1 MNPKQL
7 VCLVTGANRGIGW
20 AIAKGLVEKGHIVF
34 LGARS
39 KDSAE
44 TRCRELNSANA
55 RALALD
61 VTNPNQVLAARDL
74 IESEHGRI
82 DVLINNAGI
91 LLDGSTSP
99 LEVPLAELT
108 FRHLQTADE
117 IAGIVHLRKEIQ
129 LVAAS
134 GADPTFVAREKKE
147 TRRAL
152 SPLSSVAAPSSGRF
166 ASFR

>member
-1 MNPKQL
+1 MTMSLQAEAISAFRSQAAAAALFPTLRHL
-7 VCLVTGANRGIGW
+7 VPREQAEP
-20 AIAKGLVEKGHIVF
+20 APAAKV
-34 LGARS
+34 
-39 KDSAE
+39 D
-44 TRCRELNSANA
+44 TR
-55 RALALD
+55 
-61 VTNPNQVLAARDL
+61 
-74 IESEHGRI
+74 
-82 DVLINNAGI
+82 
-91 LLDGSTSP
+91 

-117 IAGIVHLRKEIQ
+117 IASIVHLRKEIQ

-152 SPLSSVAAPSSGRF
+152 WPLSSVAAPSSGRF

>member
-1 MNPKQL
+1 MTMSLQAEAVAAFRSQAAAAALFPALRHAMPL
-7 VCLVTGANRGIGW
+7 VREPAGPAP
-20 AIAKGLVEKGHIVF
+20 AAKV
-34 LGARS
+34 
-39 KDSAE
+39 D
-44 TRCRELNSANA
+44 TR
-55 RALALD
+55 
-61 VTNPNQVLAARDL
+61 
-74 IESEHGRI
+74 
-82 DVLINNAGI
+82 
-91 LLDGSTSP
+91 

-117 IAGIVHLRKEIQ
+117 IAGIVHLRREIQ

-152 SPLSSVAAPSSGRF
+152 SPHSSAAALSSGRF